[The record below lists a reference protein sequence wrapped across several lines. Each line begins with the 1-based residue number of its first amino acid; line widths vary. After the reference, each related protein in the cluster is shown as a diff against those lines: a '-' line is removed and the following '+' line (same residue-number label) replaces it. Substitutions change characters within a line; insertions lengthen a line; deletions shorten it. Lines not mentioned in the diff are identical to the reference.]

1 MVLINCYRE
10 NFKEAIIRKSLQIVK
25 IVSKSQESSREE
37 NLKSMVNSI
46 ILAAG
51 LSKNMNSL

>member
-10 NFKEAIIRKSLQIVK
+10 NSKEAIIRKSLQIVK

-51 LSKNMNSL
+51 LSKNMHSL